1 MQAPRPVVLW
11 LPAMTT
17 AAPPRPPRLRPASAG
32 PPAAA
37 PPRVGPPPRRLW
49 IALTCLLA
57 ADASCSRRTAT
68 PADAD
73 PAESGLDAAAGTHA
87 AEPPP
92 AAEEDPAW
100 PATPRDA
107 GPGRVED
114 RAIEPPAA
122 LTGAEQSAPE
132 AVQFESP
139 DGVVLHGSLWRTG
152 DPAAP
157 AVVFVHQARS
167 DRTEWAGVIE
177 RLHRLVP
184 GLTVLA
190 FDLRGHG
197 ASTRVGD
204 RTLRWKELQGGDHP
218 GLRRWASCTDD
229 VQAAV
234 AFLRGRVH
242 GTVPR
247 AIGLVGSSVGATSVI
262 RAAAN
267 DGVVGPGGIAAV
279 VVLSPGMNYFSVPI
293 EGAAETL
300 KMRRTP
306 VLAVGARDDP
316 NDVVGTM
323 EHLQRILADQ
333 LQVLLF
339 DDGGHG
345 VAVAAAHPEVA
356 GTIGAFLKARLG
368 LL

>member
-17 AAPPRPPRLRPASAG
+17 AAPARPRTPR
-32 PPAAA
+32 AAA
-37 PPRVGPPPRRLW
+37 L
-49 IALTCLLA
+49 ACLLVA
-57 ADASCSRRTAT
+57 AAASCSRRDAG
-68 PADAD
+68 PAGDPD
-73 PAESGLDAAAGTHA
+73 PAGDAPDAAPVEAREAG
-87 AEPPP
+87 P
-92 AAEEDPAW
+92 ATVEEDPAW
-100 PATPRDA
+100 PSTPRDT

-122 LTGAEQSAPE
+122 LPGAERSAPE
-132 AVQFESP
+132 AVQFESS

-167 DRTEWAGVIE
+167 DRSEWAGVIE
-177 RLHRLVP
+177 ELRRLAP

-197 ASTRVGD
+197 ASTRVGE
-204 RTLRWKELQGGDHP
+204 RSVRWKELQNGDRT

-234 AFLRGRVH
+234 AFLRGRVR

-247 AIGLVGSSVGATSVI
+247 AIGLVGSSIGATSVI

-279 VVLSPGMNYFSVPI
+279 VALSPGMNYFSVPI

-300 KMRRTP
+300 RMRHTP
-306 VLAVGARDDP
+306 VLAVGARDDT
-316 NDVVGTM
+316 NDVAGTA
-323 EHLQRILADQ
+323 ERLQGILGDQ

-339 DDGGHG
+339 ENGGHG

-356 GTIGAFLKARLG
+356 GTIVVFLKARLG